1 MRPMLPGSP
10 LPRVA
15 LRTFVVALGLMA
27 AATAQ
32 GGAKPKRAAAPAGAA
47 AAAQDPAKLAERVAQ
62 ALDDAR
68 PALLAHLQEA
78 TARRNRA
85 GELALVLLAATHDG
99 VDPKDK
105 RFVAAVDELAD
116 ANALGA
122 YDLALRL
129 MVMEALPDFPGR
141 KQLAAADAK
150 ELLACRDR
158 SGAFGYNARP
168 GRWDL
173 SNTQYGALGLRAA
186 AALGVAIERGVWSKL
201 ADAIGDEQDN
211 YGGWDYDQGGGVAYA
226 SMTAAG
232 IAVLAIC
239 QQQLA
244 ADGEAPKWI
253 DQKLARGWQ
262 WFARNAKVVGNP
274 NERSSFYF
282 HYGLERAAI
291 LCDVQKVGELDWYAA
306 GATMLCDEQDDGG
319 GWRSPVD
326 HGAGSVLSKG
336 RGDLVSTS
344 FAVLFLRR
352 KFQKVAGPITQH
364 VVVFANLGP
373 KSKPEDVDACAK
385 GLVARGKAALPEVF
399 HALRSEIGSQRQ
411 AAALALAAIAGQ
423 DFGYDP
429 ARDAQQNRDAIHAAE
444 LWHLRNR

>member
-1 MRPMLPGSP
+1 MRRMPPGSP

-15 LRTFVVALGLMA
+15 LRTFVAALGLLT

-68 PALLAHLQEA
+68 PALLAHLQE
-78 TARRNRA
+78 TTNRHNRA
-85 GELALVLLAATHDG
+85 GELALILLAATHDG

-105 RFVAAVDELAD
+105 RFVAAVEELAD
-116 ANALGA
+116 AKPAGT

-129 MVMEALPDFPGR
+129 MVMEALPDFPAR

-158 SGAFGYNARP
+158 NGAFGYNARP

-211 YGGWDYDQGGGVAYA
+211 YGGWDYDQGDGAAYA

-239 QQQLA
+239 KQQLE

-253 DQKLARGWQ
+253 DQKLSRGWQ
-262 WFARNAKVVGNP
+262 WFARNPDVIGSAT
-274 NERSSFYF
+274 ERSSFYF

-291 LCDVQKVGELDWYAA
+291 LCDVQKVGEIDWYAV
-306 GATMLCDEQDDGG
+306 GARMLCEEQDDGG
-319 GWRSPVD
+319 GWRSLVD
-326 HGAGSVLSKG
+326 HGGGITLTKG
-336 RGDLVSTS
+336 RGDMVPTA
-344 FAVLFLRR
+344 FAILFLRR
-352 KFQKVAGPITQH
+352 KFQKVAGPITPR
-364 VVVFANLGP
+364 VVVLANLGSA
-373 KSKPEDVDACAK
+373 SKPEDVDACAK
-385 GLVARGKAALPEVF
+385 GLVARGKAAMPEIL
-399 HALRSEIGSQRQ
+399 HALRSEIGPQRK
-411 AAALALAAIAGQ
+411 AAAMALRALAGQ

-429 ARDAQQNRDAIHAAE
+429 AQDPQHSRDAIHAAE
-444 LWHLRNR
+444 LWYLRNR